1 MPTVDNNCKVTSQT
15 LKLTLVWYIFKLL
28 LYFNYI
34 IISNQNKSYLAINRG
49 SVLQIRYGFYRHAL
63 QIHYQPWWLVI
74 EREAWSSNKVAFGTW
89 MFGDSWRKFIKA
101 LLLHKI
107 SFFFGQEELRLWTPR
122 AVTGICI
129 WLPGQVH
136 WHRALPSV
144 IITKSCRNFKEG
156 LHSS

>member
-15 LKLTLVWYIFKLL
+15 LKLTLVWYIFKLV

-74 EREAWSSNKVAFGTW
+74 EREAWSSNKVAFGKW

-107 SFFFGQEELRLWTPR
+107 SFFFWARGAEIVNAQGSDRNLYLIAGASTLTQSP
-122 AVTGICI
+122 AICNHYKI
-129 WLPGQVH
+129 LQKFQG
-136 WHRALPSV
+136 RSA
-144 IITKSCRNFKEG
+144 F
-156 LHSS
+156 